1 MMLGKNFVLLETL
14 RRDKDNFQS
23 LLFTDPAAIITC
35 YRKDDILLAFRKID
49 DYRQKGF
56 YVAGF
61 LAYELGYLLEDAL
74 NQCYQTHD
82 YPLMWLGVYNKPRRL
97 IKPVD
102 FKNDDQYYLSE
113 PVPTIPQNT
122 YEKNVLKIKEHIGNG
137 DTYQIN
143 YTTKYK
149 FKLIGDIFAFYNRLK
164 KNQTVSYTAL
174 INHNNNY
181 IISLSPELFF
191 RTDKNR
197 SVAVKPMKGTA
208 ERGLPA
214 AWLAQDEKNISEN
227 VMIVD
232 MLRNDLGRIC
242 QPGSVKVR
250 KLFDVEEYETLWQMT
265 STIGGKLIPQFRTLE
280 IIKSLFP
287 CGSVTG
293 APKINSMRIIR
304 ALEKEPRNIYTGAI
318 GYWGPDNESVFNV
331 AIRTLDLQRSG
342 ARRYEGE
349 MGVGSGIVNDSL
361 ADEEYRECRLK
372 AQFLFNSATDF
383 SLIETMLST
392 DGRIKLL
399 DRHLRRLK
407 ASAQFFNIPCNH
419 TAIRQAVKKYAALL
433 AGRMRLRLLLNAKGE
448 VLLEHRPATAQ
459 QSGPQQ
465 IVLSRHKTDSQDP
478 FLYHKTTLRKLYDS
492 EYQKCAESGCQ
503 DVIFRNEKNEI
514 TEGAISNIFIRRNG
528 GCYTPPLRC
537 GLLNGIGRQVMMEKL
552 QAEEKILYW
561 PDLQKADEIILT
573 NSVRGATTVTLAP

>member
-1 MMLGKNFVLLETL
+1 
-14 RRDKDNFQS
+14 
-23 LLFTDPAAIITC
+23 
-35 YRKDDILLAFRKID
+35 
-49 DYRQKGF
+49 
-56 YVAGF
+56 
-61 LAYELGYLLEDAL
+61 
-74 NQCYQTHD
+74 YQTHD

-102 FKNDDQYYLSE
+102 CKNDDQYYLSE

-122 YEKNVLKIKEHIGNG
+122 YKKNVLKIKEHIGNG

-149 FKLIGDIFAFYNRLK
+149 FKFIGDIFAFYNRLK

-214 AWLAQDEKNISEN
+214 AWLVQDEKNISEN

-318 GYWGPDNESVFNV
+318 GYWGPGNESVFNV
-331 AIRTLDLQRSG
+331 AIRTLDLQQSG

-419 TAIRQAVKKYAALL
+419 TAIRQAVKKYAAPL

-448 VLLEHRPATAQ
+448 VSLEHRPATAAQ
-459 QSGPQQ
+459 AGPQQ
-465 IVLSRHKTDSQDP
+465 IILSRHKTDSQDP

-492 EYQKCAESGCQ
+492 EYRKCAESGYR
-503 DVIFRNEKNEI
+503 DVIFCNEKNEI

>member
-1 MMLGKNFVLLETL
+1 MILGKNFVLLETL
-14 RRDKDNFQS
+14 RRDKENFQS

-35 YRKDDILLAFRKID
+35 YRKNDILLAFRKID

-122 YEKNVLKIKEHIGNG
+122 YKKNVLKIKEHIGNG

-149 FKLIGDIFAFYNRLK
+149 FKFIGDIFAFYNRLK

-214 AWLAQDEKNISEN
+214 AWLVQDDKNISEN

-318 GYWGPDNESVFNV
+318 GYWGPGNESVFNV

-361 ADEEYRECRLK
+361 VDEEYRECRLK

-407 ASAQFFNIPCNH
+407 SSAQFFNIPCNH

-448 VLLEHRPATAQ
+448 VSLEHRPATTQ

-465 IVLSRHKTDSQDP
+465 IILSRHKTDSQDP

-492 EYQKCAESGCQ
+492 EYQKCAEAGYR

-552 QAEEKILYW
+552 RAEEKILYW
-561 PDLQKADEIILT
+561 PDLQKAEEIILT